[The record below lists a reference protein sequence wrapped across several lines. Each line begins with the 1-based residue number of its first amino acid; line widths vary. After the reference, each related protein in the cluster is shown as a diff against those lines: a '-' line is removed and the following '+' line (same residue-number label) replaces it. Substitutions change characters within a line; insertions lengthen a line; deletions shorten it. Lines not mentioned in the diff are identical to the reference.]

1 MLRGTPTVNLNWILS
16 PLTIYGVIL
25 MALIATLVMF
35 VTAKLEIQQALNEAR
50 KARLSLD
57 GALEEMSAGMG
68 QLRSEM
74 ATTAVV
80 AVSVPGP
87 GLNLTRRTQ
96 ALRMLRRG
104 ETPESI
110 ASALRTPR
118 NEIEL
123 LVKLQQM
130 TPGA

>member
-1 MLRGTPTVNLNWILS
+1 MNLNWILS

-25 MALIATLVMF
+25 TALIATLVMF

-50 KARLSLD
+50 NARQSLD
-57 GALEEMSAGMG
+57 GAVQEMAEGMG

-74 ATTAVV
+74 ATTAVTAAV
-80 AVSVPGP
+80 AAPGP
-87 GLNLTRRTQ
+87 GLNLTKRTQ

-104 ETPESI
+104 ETLESI

-123 LVKLQQM
+123 LVKLQQL
-130 TPGA
+130 TPGT

>member
-1 MLRGTPTVNLNWILS
+1 MNLNWILS

-50 KARLSLD
+50 KARLTLD
-57 GALEEMSAGMG
+57 GAIEEMSAGMG
-68 QLRSEM
+68 QLRAEM
-74 ATTAVV
+74 ATTVV
-80 AVSVPGP
+80 AAAVSAPGP

-104 ETPESI
+104 ETLESI

-123 LVKLQQM
+123 LVKLQQL

>member
-1 MLRGTPTVNLNWILS
+1 MNLNWILS

-25 MALIATLVMF
+25 TALIATLVMF

-50 KARLSLD
+50 KARLTLD

-68 QLRSEM
+68 QLRAEM
-74 ATTAVV
+74 ATTVV
-80 AVSVPGP
+80 AATVASPGP
-87 GLNLTRRTQ
+87 GLNLTKRTQ

-104 ETPESI
+104 ETLESI